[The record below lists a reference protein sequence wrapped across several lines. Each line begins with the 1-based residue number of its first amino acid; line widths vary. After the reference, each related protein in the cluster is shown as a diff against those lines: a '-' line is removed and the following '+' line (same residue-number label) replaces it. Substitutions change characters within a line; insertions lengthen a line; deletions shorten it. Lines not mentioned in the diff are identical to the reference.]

1 MHWGVPLPCIL
12 ANAYAL
18 GNVVRATNHK
28 NRRCAHLSIAL
39 VQRSSAPAPGP
50 RPAYASLPNFI
61 GPSASRAGRRWCQ
74 DDNDLPAGK
83 NPCRPPPAV
92 RDCRRRCPQPAVRDC
107 RSPTQPQP
115 AAAPINRS
123 LRSVG
128 LVRPPSASP
137 SATAAAARSPPPPGP
152 RPAPALPLAGSCRP
166 APARSRS
173 PTPPLPHKNVNE
185 LSTWRTPARGDFAQM
200 CIRCM
205 PPGKYPPMAIRVVV

>member
-28 NRRCAHLSIAL
+28 NRRCAHLSIAPL
-39 VQRSSAPAPGP
+39 VQRSSAPGP

-137 SATAAAARSPPPPGP
+137 SVGSRRCPQPAAARPPPGPGPAARWQLPPGP
-152 RPAPALPLAGSCRP
+152 RPQPQPDP
-166 APARSRS
+166 APPTQKCERIVNLAHTCAR
-173 PTPPLPHKNVNE
+173 
-185 LSTWRTPARGDFAQM
+185 
-200 CIRCM
+200 
-205 PPGKYPPMAIRVVV
+205 

>member
-39 VQRSSAPAPGP
+39 VQRSSAPGP

-83 NPCRPPPAV
+83 NPCRPPPVV
-92 RDCRRRCPQPAVRDC
+92 RDCRRRCPQPAARWQPPAGS

-128 LVRPPSASP
+128 FVRPPPASP
-137 SATAAAARSPPPPGP
+137 PAAR
-152 RPAPALPLAGSCRP
+152 RRP
-166 APARSRS
+166 APARPRPCRS
-173 PTPPLPHKNVNE
+173 LAAA
-185 LSTWRTPARGDFAQM
+185 ARP
-200 CIRCM
+200 
-205 PPGKYPPMAIRVVV
+205 PPGSRPPQKCERIVNLAHTCAR

>member
-28 NRRCAHLSIAL
+28 NRRCAHLSIAPL
-39 VQRSSAPAPGP
+39 VQRSSAPGP

-92 RDCRRRCPQPAVRDC
+92 RDCRRRCPQPAARW
-107 RSPTQPQP
+107 QPQP
-115 AAAPINRS
+115 DP
-123 LRSVG
+123 
-128 LVRPPSASP
+128 
-137 SATAAAARSPPPPGP
+137 AAARRCTHQSIAPVRRPRSAPVRVAVRRQPPL
-152 RPAPALPLAGSCRP
+152 PAARRRP
-166 APARSRS
+166 APARPRPCRS
-173 PTPPLPHKNVNE
+173 LAAAARPPPAAAARPRPRPPHTK
-185 LSTWRTPARGDFAQM
+185 M
-200 CIRCM
+200 
-205 PPGKYPPMAIRVVV
+205 